1 MSIICNDTQLVLLSA
16 ASQRDDHCLV
26 PPAGPKRGQAQ
37 RAVAKLVEAGLVKE
51 IRAKA
56 GGPIW
61 RRDGETGQTYALKL
75 TAAGA
80 KAIAVDETGPSEA
93 EAERRPDHPIISI
106 DPKAKPGSDPAAAID
121 RPDSGVAPT
130 PISPRG
136 GTKIAQ
142 VIELL
147 QRGDGATLA
156 ELIAA
161 TGWLPHTMRA
171 ALTGLR
177 KRGYAVGIDRA
188 DKARGSVYRIEPTEM
203 GGDSAAPHVAAAPTS
218 ETPRDRPERAVSQR
232 IPSGGVMRARKSER
246 RAARHRS
253 RQRYRRQNARRST
266 PRSRAFPASTRIS
279 FAENLLPAQQRGDL
293 ADVRLRGLVH
303 DDQIESPDLAGQL
316 LRDTPCGHD
325 PARNCAIALRHL
337 DPRPRLGPPRRLS
350 GLPREWDMAEAAK
363 KNEIATGTE
372 EVNAGHLRAFI
383 ERIER
388 LEEEKK
394 ALSDDIKDVFGEA
407 KANGFDVKV
416 MRKIISLRKQD
427 RDKRMEEE
435 TILDLYLAALGMN

>member
-1 MSIICNDTQLVLLSA
+1 MSIKCNDTQLVLLSA

-26 PPAGPKRGQAQ
+26 PPAAKRGQAQ
-37 RAVAKLVEAGLVKE
+37 RAVAQLLEAGLVKE

-80 KAIAVDETGPSEA
+80 KSIAVDETGPSEG
-93 EAERRPDHPIISI
+93 EAERRPDHPIISV

-147 QRGDGATLA
+147 QRGVGATLA

-161 TGWLPHTMRA
+161 TGWLPHTTRA

-203 GGDSAAPHVAAAPTS
+203 GGGRQGDHRHELEWASLL
-218 ETPRDRPERAVSQR
+218 RAE
-232 IPSGGVMRARKSER
+232 GGEER
-246 RAARHRS
+246 RSQQKEERHARTEPTMRS
-253 RQRYRRQNARRST
+253 PFIFLITHLRQLGFHERTN
-266 PRSRAFPASTRIS
+266 RAYPVNT
-279 FAENLLPAQQRGDL
+279 
-293 ADVRLRGLVH
+293 
-303 DDQIESPDLAGQL
+303 
-316 LRDTPCGHD
+316 DTPH
-325 PARNCAIALRHL
+325 I
-337 DPRPRLGPPRRLS
+337 
-350 GLPREWDMAEAAK
+350 
-363 KNEIATGTE
+363 
-372 EVNAGHLRAFI
+372 
-383 ERIER
+383 
-388 LEEEKK
+388 
-394 ALSDDIKDVFGEA
+394 
-407 KANGFDVKV
+407 
-416 MRKIISLRKQD
+416 
-427 RDKRMEEE
+427 
-435 TILDLYLAALGMN
+435 

>member
-26 PPAGPKRGQAQ
+26 PPAGPKRAQAQ

-61 RRDGETGQTYALKL
+61 RRD
-75 TAAGA
+75 
-80 KAIAVDETGPSEA
+80 DETGPSEG
-93 EAERRPDHPIISI
+93 EAERRPDHPIISV
-106 DPKAKPGSDPAAAID
+106 DRKAKPGSDPAAAID

-188 DKARGSVYRIEPTEM
+188 DKARGSVYRIEPTE
-203 GGDSAAPHVAAAPTS
+203 
-218 ETPRDRPERAVSQR
+218 
-232 IPSGGVMRARKSER
+232 
-246 RAARHRS
+246 
-253 RQRYRRQNARRST
+253 
-266 PRSRAFPASTRIS
+266 
-279 FAENLLPAQQRGDL
+279 
-293 ADVRLRGLVH
+293 
-303 DDQIESPDLAGQL
+303 
-316 LRDTPCGHD
+316 
-325 PARNCAIALRHL
+325 
-337 DPRPRLGPPRRLS
+337 
-350 GLPREWDMAEAAK
+350 
-363 KNEIATGTE
+363 
-372 EVNAGHLRAFI
+372 
-383 ERIER
+383 
-388 LEEEKK
+388 
-394 ALSDDIKDVFGEA
+394 
-407 KANGFDVKV
+407 
-416 MRKIISLRKQD
+416 
-427 RDKRMEEE
+427 
-435 TILDLYLAALGMN
+435 